1 MYQTILFWYTLLVL
15 DTLEP
20 ESIFSHFITITQES
34 PNLFNQ
40 IPEESPN
47 LFDQIPEESPNLY
60 TEIAGIATDT
70 GNLKSETRKAL
81 HPSPYQHKHLINK
94 YLQAQ

>member
-20 ESIFSHFITITQES
+20 ESIFSHFITITQ
-34 PNLFNQ
+34 
-40 IPEESPN
+40 ESPN

>member
-34 PNLFNQ
+34 
-40 IPEESPN
+40 SN

>member
-47 LFDQIPEESPNLY
+47 VY
-60 TEIAGIATDT
+60 TDIAEIATKN
-70 GNLKSETRKAL
+70 GNLKSEMRKAIR
-81 HPSPYQHKHLINK
+81 PSSYQHKHLINK

>member
-1 MYQTILFWYTLLVL
+1 M
-15 DTLEP
+15 
-20 ESIFSHFITITQES
+20 TITPES
-34 PNLFNQ
+34 PNDFGFKK
-40 IPEESPN
+40 EESPN
-47 LFDQIPEESPNLY
+47 LFGQIPEKSPNLY